1 MKYNKEHNVTRRHIF
16 VYPIYEITQPPPPR
30 HSYTWQVNSP
40 STVATSECLNL
51 CYTFPMKS
59 IVIEKSKGKRQ
70 QEK

>member
-1 MKYNKEHNVTRRHIF
+1 MSPGGTYLSIPYMRLPN
-16 VYPIYEITQPPPPR
+16 PPPR
-30 HSYTWQVNSP
+30 RSYTWQVNSP